1 MQALRSRLHA
11 LPSAGRL
18 AAVAVAAVGT
28 AFMSSSLM
36 EVPQTSALSP
46 SEFRSVKLGNVEQL
60 SHNTAVYRFL
70 LPSPQAVVGL
80 PTASFLLVRAPIGD
94 EGKPVVRPYTPISA
108 PDARGHF
115 DLLVKARRARQVCAV
130 ILQCTDVPHGRH
142 EQALRQA
149 AGGRRTRRQ
158 GTCDEGE
165 PGWRRPRRLCSDL
178 APQLAYKANMKAA
191 IGMVAGGT
199 GITPMLQV
207 IEEALRLDGDT
218 TRLSLVYANV
228 SPADILLKSRLDA
241 LAAAHPRF
249 TVHYTIDR
257 EVPAGWQGGV
267 GHVTAAMLRD
277 QLPPAKLGE
286 EALVL
291 VCGPPGFMAAVSG
304 GKAPDYSQGELAG
317 HLKALG
323 YSAAQVLKV

>member
-18 AAVAVAAVGT
+18 AAVAVAAVGS
-28 AFMSSSLM
+28 AFLSSSVM
-36 EVPQTSALSP
+36 EVPQTPLSP
-46 SEFRSVKLGNVEQL
+46 TEFRSFKLGNVEQL
-60 SHNTAVYRFL
+60 SHNTAVYRFV
-70 LPSPQAVVGL
+70 LPSPHAVVGL
-80 PTASFLLVRAPIGD
+80 PTASFLLVRAPIGE

-115 DLLVKARRARQVCAV
+115 DLLVKTYPTGTMSRHFAKLQVGDTLEV
-130 ILQCTDVPHGRH
+130 KGPVMKL
-142 EQALRQA
+142 E
-149 AGGRRTRRQ
+149 
-158 GTCDEGE
+158 
-165 PGWRRPRRLCSDL
+165 
-178 APQLAYKANMKAA
+178 YKANMKAA

-207 IEEALRLDGDT
+207 IEEALRNDADS

-228 SPADILLKSRLDA
+228 SPADILLKDRLDA

-257 EVPAGWQGGV
+257 DVPAGWQGGV
-267 GHVTAAMLRD
+267 GHVTAAMLRE
-277 QLPPAKLGE
+277 QLPAAKLGD

-291 VCGPPGFMAAVSG
+291 VCGPPGFMNAVSG

-317 HLKALG
+317 HLKVLG